1 MGQGNSLSV
10 IGANTF
16 RGEISG
22 LRYHAID
29 AQAKVTSEG
38 TQSDTFPVINLY
50 LIPVSTNRINVKIRF
65 SNSAIKAY
73 VLDMLEEIAYLWPET
88 NNQINQE
95 KLIKAES
102 QGGNPGLSKSE
113 LIYRL
118 AKAIEAEEIKA
129 KNPEKT

>member
-1 MGQGNSLSV
+1 M
-10 IGANTF
+10 
-16 RGEISG
+16 
-22 LRYHAID
+22 
-29 AQAKVTSEG
+29 
-38 TQSDTFPVINLY
+38 
-50 LIPVSTNRINVKIRF
+50 STNRINVKIRF

-102 QGGNPGLSKSE
+102 QGGNPCLSKSE

-118 AKAIEAEEIKA
+118 AKAIEAEEIKG
-129 KNPEKT
+129 